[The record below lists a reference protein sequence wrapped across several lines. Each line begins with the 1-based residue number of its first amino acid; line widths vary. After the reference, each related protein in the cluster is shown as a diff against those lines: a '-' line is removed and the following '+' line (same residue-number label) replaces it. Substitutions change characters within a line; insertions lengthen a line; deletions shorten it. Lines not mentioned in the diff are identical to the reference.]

1 MYPSA
6 FDWQLSNRQ
15 TNFGLRVAAVNAT
28 AAAATSTAAA
38 TQKATATE
46 WTNFYAQVESL
57 KLSVG
62 QGVCCCCL

>member
-15 TNFGLRVAAVNAT
+15 TNFGLRVAAATTT
-28 AAAATSTAAA
+28 AAAATSTPAA